1 MKIKGIEN
9 FKFVFF
15 LLFAFILTLTGACTD
30 LNSLKDDAIVKSVT
44 ISSHAPS
51 SIILGTPDVNL
62 EKRII
67 TIPVLYGKY
76 QFPLSMKLNLNTSNG
91 DTKGIDFNNDVVFQ
105 NISERKKFFVI
116 AESGL
121 ASAWYIELKEIPLAE
136 GNYIESFDIISYEPA
151 KSVISLK
158 PEINAIEGK
167 VKILAANVTF
177 PLQLNANIRFS
188 DLAKVEGYDVKDP
201 KPIELKSAEDKYVI
215 SVTSASG
222 NKKDWEISVTQCVE
236 LSPDAPRVELN
247 GVDFDQVTL
256 SIAGDKVNQYV
267 LERTW
272 NVRTGELDVYV
283 RDSVD
288 NSSIFP
294 TSVDFKD
301 LIVSS
306 NSELLGCPAD
316 HILSFQDAS
325 TVRTFYVI
333 DRINSTMRTWN
344 VKVAKA
350 LNPSAYIEA
359 IAGKKE
365 GTFPIGISVEG
376 FTIYPLEKKV
386 IMTVSNVFT
395 TSMKVTITDLQV
407 SKGAEVIDQPS
418 VLTFANSDG
427 VNTIKVKAEDGTIV
441 NWLIIAKSKNA
452 YKSDR
457 AEVTSF
463 DIRQYESKTNKMLLS
478 QIVYIDQLKKSV
490 VLTVEEGAWDFPLKV
505 KGVMHTSPFSLILP
519 LDGQSSFD
527 PNTWITFNDANSVI
541 PFDVKAEDGTV
552 VRWNMMLKSS
562 GNLNNQAELLGITFV
577 DEPTN
582 VVLSSE
588 YFIDTQND
596 IIYFQVSDGVDNF
609 PLVIKPVFE
618 LSKGAMTD
626 LPNKF
631 PMTFENLKSVNT
643 VIVTSEDGSVK
654 KDWKIKLI
662 YTPQLENSDFEKWIS
677 NTELV
682 PGANQWTSANNTFVK
697 GTSRSEDA
705 VNSYY
710 SVQMVTSKVD
720 NPLAR
725 EIAAGSLFLGQF
737 KFNISDKGNPR
748 QMTWFG
754 TPFTTR
760 PSELLIDV
768 NYVRG
773 ANLEQSINNGF
784 IPVTGEVDS
793 ASVIVE
799 ALRWTGP
806 ANQPFEYHG
815 IPTPNVEVLGAGKYI
830 FTTTNGWENVGI
842 PIKYTP
848 SINSV
853 THFSVSIASSAKGD
867 QFIGAKDSRLLVD
880 NVRLIYPET
889 PTGSNIEVK
898 YR

>member
-1 MKIKGIEN
+1 MKIKGIET
-9 FKFVFF
+9 FKFIFF
-15 LLFAFILTLTGACTD
+15 ALFIYVAMLTGCTD

-44 ISSHAPS
+44 VSSHSPA
-51 SIILGTPDVNL
+51 SIILGTPEVNM

-67 TIPVLYGKY
+67 SIPVLYGKY
-76 QFPLSMKLNLNTSNG
+76 QFPLSVKLNLNTSNG
-91 DTKGIDFNNDVVFQ
+91 DTKGIDFNNDVVFS

-121 ASAWYIELKEIPLAE
+121 ASPWYIELTETPLAE
-136 GNYIESFDIISYEPA
+136 GNYIEKFEISSYEPA
-151 KSVISLK
+151 KAIISLK
-158 PEINAIEGK
+158 PEINAMEAK
-167 VKILAANVTF
+167 VKILAASVTF
-177 PLQLNANIRFS
+177 PLKVNAAILFS
-188 DLAKVEGYDVKDP
+188 ELATVEGYDQKDP
-201 KPIELKSAEDKYVI
+201 KPIEFKSADDVYTI
-215 SVTSASG
+215 SVISASG
-222 NKKDWEISVTQCVE
+222 NKKDWKISVAQCAE

-256 SIAGDKVNQYV
+256 SIAGDKKNQYV

-272 NVRTGELDVYV
+272 NVRTGNLDVYV

-288 NSSIFP
+288 NSNIFP
-294 TSVDFKD
+294 TAINFKN
-301 LIVSS
+301 IVVSS
-306 NSELLGCPAD
+306 NSELLGLPVD
-316 HILSFQDAS
+316 DILTFDSEGS
-325 TVRTFYVI
+325 IKTFYVI
-333 DRINSTMRTWN
+333 DRINATMRKWN
-344 VKVAKA
+344 VKVTKA
-350 LNPSAYIEA
+350 LNSAANIES
-359 IAGKKE
+359 IAGVKD

-395 TSMKVTITDLQV
+395 TSMKVSLTNLQV
-407 SKGAEVIDQPS
+407 SKGAEVVDKPS

-427 VNTIKVKAEDGTIV
+427 VVTIKVKAEDGSIA

-457 AEVTSF
+457 ADVTSF
-463 DIRQYESKTNKMLLS
+463 DIKQYESKTNKMVLS
-478 QIVYIDQLKKSV
+478 PIVYIDQLKKTV

-505 KGVMHTSPFSLILP
+505 RGVMHTSPFSLILP
-519 LDGQSSFD
+519 VDGQPSFD
-527 PNTWITFNDANSVI
+527 PSSWITFADANTVI
-541 PFDVKAEDGTV
+541 PFEVKAEDGTI
-552 VRWNMMLKSS
+552 VRWNMTLKSS

-582 VVLSSE
+582 VTVSSE
-588 YFIDTQND
+588 YFIDTQSNTV
-596 IIYFQVSDGVDNF
+596 YFQISGGVNNF

-618 LSKGAMTD
+618 VSKGAMTD
-626 LPNKF
+626 VPNKF
-631 PMTFENLKSVNT
+631 PMTFENLKTINT
-643 VIVTSEDGSVK
+643 VTVTSEDGAVK
-654 KDWKIKLI
+654 KEWKIKLI

-677 NTELV
+677 NSELV
-682 PGANQWTSANNTFVK
+682 PGANLWTTGNNTFVK

-705 VNSYY
+705 KDSRY

-720 NPLAR
+720 NLFAK
-725 EIAAGSLFLGQF
+725 EIAAGSLFLGEF
-737 KFNISDKGNPR
+737 KFNIADKNNPR
-748 QMTWFG
+748 LMTWFG
-754 TPFTTR
+754 SPFTQR

-773 ANLEQSINNGF
+773 SQLEQSSNNQF
-784 IPVTGEVDS
+784 YPVSGEVDS

-806 ANQPFEYHG
+806 SGQPFEYHG
-815 IPTPNVEVLGAGKYI
+815 VPTPNVEVLGAGKYI
-830 FTTTNGWENVGI
+830 FTTTNGWVNVNI

-867 QFIGAKDSRLLVD
+867 QFIGAQGSRLLVD

-889 PTGSNIEVK
+889 PTGSHIVVK
-898 YR
+898 HR

>member
-9 FKFVFF
+9 YKFVFF
-15 LLFAFILTLTGACTD
+15 LLSALILTLAGGCTD
-30 LNSLKDDAIVKSVT
+30 LNSLKDDAIVKSVAV
-44 ISSHAPS
+44 SSHSPS
-51 SIILGTPDVNL
+51 SIILGEPEFNL

-76 QFPLSMKLNLNTSNG
+76 QFPLSVKLSLSTSNG
-91 DTKGIDFNNDVVFQ
+91 DTKGIDFANEVVFQ
-105 NISERKKFFVI
+105 NLSERKKFFVI

-121 ASAWYIELKEIPLAE
+121 ASAWYIELKETPLAE
-136 GNYIESFDIISYEPA
+136 GNYIESFDITSYEPSSA
-151 KSVISLK
+151 VISLK
-158 PEINAIEGK
+158 PEINAVEGK
-167 VKILAANVTF
+167 LKILAADVTF
-177 PLQLNANIRFS
+177 PLKVNANIRFS

-201 KPIELKSAEDKYVI
+201 KPIELNSEEDKYVI

-222 NKKDWEISVTQCVE
+222 NKKNWEISVAQCVE
-236 LSPDAPRVELN
+236 LSPDAPRTELN
-247 GVDFDQVTL
+247 GVDFDQMTL
-256 SIAGDKVNQYV
+256 SIAGDKENQYV

-288 NSSIFP
+288 NSTLFP
-294 TSVDFKD
+294 TSIDFQN
-301 LIVSS
+301 LVISL
-306 NSELLGCPAD
+306 NSELLGITD
-316 HILSFQDAS
+316 DSIVNFEDAS
-325 TVRTFYVI
+325 TTKTFHVI
-333 DRINSTMRTWN
+333 DRINKTMRTWN
-344 VKVAKA
+344 VKVIKA
-350 LNPSAYIEA
+350 LNPAASIEA

-395 TSMKVTITDLQV
+395 TSMKVALTDLRV
-407 SKGAEVIDQPS
+407 SNNAEIVDRPS
-418 VLTFANSDG
+418 VLTFSNSDA
-427 VNTIKVKAEDGTIV
+427 VNTIKVKAEDGTLE
-441 NWLIIAKSKNA
+441 NWMVIAKSKNA

-463 DIRQYESKTNKMLLS
+463 NIRQYESNTNKMLLS
-478 QIVYIDQLKKSV
+478 QFIYIDQLKKTV
-490 VLTVEEGAWDFPLKV
+490 VLTVDEGAWDFPLKV
-505 KGVMHTSPFSLILP
+505 KGIMRTSPFSLVLP
-519 LDGQSSFD
+519 VVGHTSYD
-527 PNTWITFNDANSVI
+527 PNSWNIFEDANSVI
-541 PFDVKAEDGTV
+541 PFDVKAEDGTIV
-552 VRWNMMLKSS
+552 SWNMMLKSS
-562 GNLNNQAELLGITFV
+562 ANLNSQADLLGLSFV

-582 VVLSSE
+582 VTLSSE
-588 YFIDTQND
+588 YFIDTQNQ
-596 IIYFQVSDGVDNF
+596 IVYLQVSGGIAKF
-609 PLVIKPVFE
+609 PLLVKPIFE

-626 LPNKF
+626 VPNKF
-631 PMTFENLKSVNT
+631 PMTFENLKSENT
-643 VIVTSEDGSVK
+643 VVVTSEDGSVK

-662 YTPQLENSDFEKWIS
+662 YTPQLENSDFEKWVS
-677 NTELV
+677 SVELV
-682 PGANQWTSANNTFVK
+682 KGANQWTSANNTFVK
-697 GTSRSEDA
+697 GTIRSEDA
-705 VNSYY
+705 VNGRY

-737 KFNISDKGNPR
+737 KFNISDKNNPR

-754 TPFTTR
+754 TPFIKR

-773 ANLEQSINNGF
+773 ANLEQSINNAF
-784 IPVTGEVDS
+784 QPVAGEVDS

-806 ANQPFEYHG
+806 LNQPFEYHG
-815 IPTPNVEVLGAGKYI
+815 IATPNVEVIGVGKYI
-830 FTTTNGWENVGI
+830 FTTTDGWENVVI
-842 PIKYTP
+842 PIRYSP